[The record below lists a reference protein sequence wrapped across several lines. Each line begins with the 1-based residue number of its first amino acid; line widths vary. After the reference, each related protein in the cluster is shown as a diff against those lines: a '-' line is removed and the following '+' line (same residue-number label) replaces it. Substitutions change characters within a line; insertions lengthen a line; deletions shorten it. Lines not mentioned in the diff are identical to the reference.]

1 MQNDK
6 IDPEKLKKDREELEK
21 RQREGGLSLANVPPD
36 NLGLLILASLFLCVF
51 CICFLQCNQGFLLLN
66 CAEKARLHAEAK
78 AAEVTKRKAQAQ
90 AAILE
95 KQKKEVE
102 REEARRAL
110 QQVCRL
116 LMVYLFLAK
125 QVIYC
130 SSVIHSSCALSIIS
144 YVNFCS
150 LGFLNVAY

>member
-1 MQNDK
+1 M
-6 IDPEKLKKDREELEK
+6 
-21 RQREGGLSLANVPPD
+21 
-36 NLGLLILASLFLCVF
+36 F
-51 CICFLQCNQGFLLLN
+51 FLQSKGFFTLN

-110 QQVCRL
+110 QQVCWL
-116 LMVYLFLAK
+116 LTVYLL
-125 QVIYC
+125 
-130 SSVIHSSCALSIIS
+130 
-144 YVNFCS
+144 
-150 LGFLNVAY
+150 